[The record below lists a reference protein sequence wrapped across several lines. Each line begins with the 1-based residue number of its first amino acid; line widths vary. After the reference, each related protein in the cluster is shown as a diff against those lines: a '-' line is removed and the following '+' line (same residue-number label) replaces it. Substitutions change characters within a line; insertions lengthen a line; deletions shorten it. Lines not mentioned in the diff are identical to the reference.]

1 MVSVLA
7 LNVIDSGVEPLAGQ
21 TKDDKLST
29 KNVLDASRLS
39 MQQHYGVRERLVG
52 SESG

>member
-7 LNVIDSGVEPLAGQ
+7 LSGVEHLAGQ
-21 TKDDKLST
+21 TKDEKLGT
-29 KNVLDASRLS
+29 KNVLDASPLS
-39 MQQHYGVRERLVG
+39 MKHYGVRERLVG

>member
-7 LNVIDSGVEPLAGQ
+7 LNVVDSGVEPLAGQ

-29 KNVLDASRLS
+29 KNVLDASPLS
-39 MQQHYGVRERLVG
+39 MQHYGVREKLVG